1 MRRVHQLFFS
11 FLLCSV
17 FTGCGV
23 TKGVVDK
30 ALEDD
35 PPKVVIR
42 IKTDSD
48 VNPDET
54 GRASPIVLRIYEL
67 KSDDVFNNADF
78 FALYEED
85 TTILGDDMT
94 ARDEMKMPPDEL
106 IEIEKELDMEVR
118 HIGVLAA
125 YRQLDDAV
133 WRGSIDTPP
142 DETTYI
148 DITVG
153 RLTLSVEE
161 GEKKGGFFGL

>member
-1 MRRVHQLFFS
+1 METVQIFFS
-11 FLLCSV
+11 LLLCAV
-17 FTGCGV
+17 ITGCGA

-30 ALEDD
+30 AFGDD

-48 VNPDET
+48 VNPDRT

-67 KSDDVFNNADF
+67 KSDDIFNNADF

-85 TTILGDDMT
+85 ATIRGDDMN
-94 ARDEMKMPPDEL
+94 AREEMEIPPDEL

-118 HIGVLAA
+118 HIGVMAA
-125 YRQLDDAV
+125 YRELDNAV

-153 RLTLSVEE
+153 RLTLSVDE
-161 GEKKGGFFGL
+161 GEKKGGFLGL